1 MTLLNS
7 TLDYG
12 EVKSEKET
20 RKITNSNYHII
31 MESTDRNIRR
41 DAYEKLT
48 SKIAEFKNI
57 FAENLVSNMK
67 ILVVWLKSANFQA
80 H

>member
-7 TLDYG
+7 TLNYG

-48 SKIAEFKNI
+48 SKNC
-57 FAENLVSNMK
+57 
-67 ILVVWLKSANFQA
+67 
-80 H
+80 